1 MPSRAATSDDAE
13 AITRTITLAFADDPV
28 WGPAL
33 RRMDNRATLDLA
45 SYWGCFVESAI
56 RHGTAR
62 MAVDGAAVS
71 IWYPPREPEL
81 PPDLEAR
88 LHAIVERDLDE
99 RAREALWALFD
110 RFEAS
115 RRPQADHYYLSLL
128 ATHPEHRGRG
138 RGQILL
144 AEDLERWD
152 AAAASA
158 YLESTNPA
166 NDHRYARAGF
176 VPIGSFSAVRD
187 DAPVTAMWRAVGA
200 LPYG

>member
-1 MPSRAATSDDAE
+1 MPSRSATPDDAE
-13 AITRTITLAFADDPV
+13 AMTWTIALAFADDPV

-33 RRMDNRATLDLA
+33 RRMDNGATLDLA

-62 MAVDGAAVS
+62 MAVDGAALS
-71 IWYPPREPEL
+71 IWYPPRTPEL

-88 LHAIVERDLDE
+88 LHAIVERDLDDA
-99 RAREALWALFD
+99 ARDALWALFD

-115 RRPQADHYYLSLL
+115 RRPHADHYYLSLL
-128 ATHPEHRGRG
+128 ATHPEHRGQG

-152 AAAASA
+152 AEGVPA

-176 VPIGSFSAVRD
+176 VPIGSFTAVRD
-187 DAPVTAMWRAVGA
+187 GAPITAMWRPVRA
-200 LPYG
+200 